1 MENILISRY
10 LRLFEPL
17 STAQKLELLVA
28 LSENIKH
35 SLKKSS
41 LDKRRLFND
50 LKGAWNDV
58 SDNLET
64 DIYRSR
70 TISDKEIS
78 LD

>member
-1 MENILISRY
+1 MENLLISRY

-17 STAQKLELLVA
+17 STELKLELLAA
-28 LSENIKH
+28 LSENIKN
-35 SLKKSS
+35 SLKKPRV
-41 LDKRRLFND
+41 DKRRLFND
-50 LKGAWNDV
+50 LKGSWNDV
-58 SDNLET
+58 SDDLEA